1 MDIEHATNFKMG
13 GFVAIRHNDL
23 QDLTMDLL
31 IKLCSDAEIE
41 PELVTA
47 TNTRKSD
54 KTRNKYS

>member
-1 MDIEHATNFKMG
+1 MLPTLRWVG
-13 GFVAIRHNDL
+13 LSQYDL

-47 TNTRKSD
+47 TNTRKPG
-54 KTRNKYS
+54 KTRNKYL